1 MENFSALADLEFIFD
16 RAVLLILYCCEIINI
31 NPMELV
37 IRYGILDTSRL
48 KQMIISAETA
58 YSEYDSDIRR
68 RFMPVICS
76 FSL

>member
-1 MENFSALADLEFIFD
+1 
-16 RAVLLILYCCEIINI
+16 
-31 NPMELV
+31 MELV

-48 KQMIISAETA
+48 KQMIISMETA